1 MAIPGGLRTRSERR
15 ATLLPHIRY
24 HEQIALIDLL
34 LPLFRGDLESL

>member
-24 HEQIALIDLL
+24 HEQVVLIDLL